1 MTQSPPKAP
10 PPNTPPTLILEFQQM
25 NFGGNTNDQP
35 IVHSENQVLFG
46 YAVDSYYRRG
56 APKL

>member
-10 PPNTPPTLILEFQQM
+10 PPNTITLVLEFQQM
-25 NFGGNTNDQP
+25 NFGGNANDQLLF
-35 IVHSENQVLFG
+35 SENQVLFE
-46 YAVDSYYRRG
+46 YAVDSYYRKG